1 MRQLSIFTI
10 LIFGLLVLGTAGC
23 STTTT
28 VSRVAPEEQ
37 IDLSGQWNDV
47 DSQQLASPLPDQSL
61 ATPWI
66 EDFTVANGKKPT
78 LIVGNIANKTPEHIP
93 MKTLVADF
101 ERFFINSGRVTVV
114 ASAEER
120 EGVRAERQDQNDYA
134 SPETAKAWGKER
146 GADFMLLGEVN
157 AIFDA
162 ENNKEVKYYQVDCY
176 LVDLEDNT
184 KVWTGFEKIK
194 KYVGRSKYRP

>member
-10 LIFGLLVLGTAGC
+10 LILGLLVLGSAGC

-47 DSQQLASPLPDQSL
+47 DSQQVASALAGQAL

-66 EDFTVANGKKPT
+66 EDFAVANGKKPT

-157 AIFDA
+157 SIFDA

-176 LVDLEDNT
+176 LVNLEDNT

>member
-1 MRQLSIFTI
+1 MHRLTITTI
-10 LIFGLLVLGTAGC
+10 LAPVALALGVAGC
-23 STTTT
+23 STTPT
-28 VSRVAPEEQ
+28 VTRVAPEEQ

-47 DSQQLASPLPDQSL
+47 DSQKVASALVEQAL

-66 EDFTVANGKKPT
+66 ESFAADHGKKPT
-78 LIVGNIANKTPEHIP
+78 VIIGNIANKTPEHIP

-101 ERFFINSGRVTVV
+101 ERFFINSGRVTIV

-120 EGVRAERQDQNDYA
+120 EGVRAERQDQQDYA
-134 SPETAKAWGKER
+134 APDTAKAWGRER

-157 AIFDA
+157 AIFDTIDG
-162 ENNKEVKYYQVDCY
+162 EEVKYYQVDCY

>member
-1 MRQLSIFTI
+1 MRHHSFITTTLLTVA
-10 LIFGLLVLGTAGC
+10 LLGLAGC
-23 STTTT
+23 GTT

-47 DSQQLASPLPDQSL
+47 DSQQAASTLVAQAL
-61 ATPWI
+61 TTPWI
-66 EDFTVANGKKPT
+66 EDFTVAQGKKPT
-78 LIVGNIANKTPEHIP
+78 LIVGSIANKTPEHIP

-120 EGVRAERQDQNDYA
+120 EGVRAERQDQENYA
-134 SPETAKAWGKER
+134 SPETAKSWGRER

-157 AIFDA
+157 SIFDA
-162 ENNKEVKYYQVDCY
+162 KKSKEVKYYQVDVY
-176 LVDLEDNT
+176 LVNLEDNT

-194 KYVGRSKYRP
+194 KYIGRSKYRP

>member
-1 MRQLSIFTI
+1 MRHHSFFAPVI
-10 LIFGLLVLGTAGC
+10 LAFGLLGLIGC
-23 STTTT
+23 GTT

-47 DSQQLASPLPDQSL
+47 DSQQAASALVAQALS
-61 ATPWI
+61 TPWI
-66 EDFTVANGKKPT
+66 EDFAVAHGKKPT

-120 EGVRAERQDQNDYA
+120 EGVRAERQDQHDYA
-134 SPETAKAWGKER
+134 SQDTIKRWGKER

-157 AIFDA
+157 SIYDA
-162 ENNKEVKYYQVDCY
+162 KKNKEVKYYQVDCY
-176 LVDLEDNT
+176 LVNLEDNT

-194 KYVGRSKYRP
+194 KYIGRSKYRP